1 MTLQEQQQREMM
13 ANEVRRFEMFGNTPG
28 YQGITPEQYAQFTQ
42 ALGVQGAGAGSQTQL
57 VVSGLNAPA
66 PKIGLESA
74 TVQPVQQQSNGQMNY
89 AGGSKNFDMTGGL
102 SSVQS
107 GGLTP
112 QQAQHLSGGMTNDPA
127 ALNAQNASLGTVPP
141 EILAQF
147 QQTLKNN
154 PSLRIGTEGAAGML
168 YQADPG
174 ASAGDWQMTLD
185 PNTGQPLITK
195 KISSKT
201 WGQDVAGVYGMD
213 GKGVGVSSGDST
225 ALGLAKFGLAS
236 VGAYY
241 GTNYLNGLGA
251 PAAQAGTGVG
261 ASAGGAGGSSIG
273 GLNGIEFG
281 AGLESGATLTGGS
294 TLTSGGTSAF
304 GTTLADATIGVGGG
318 GALGSSLAGGTYTGF
333 MPSVGGGASSLFSVG
348 GSPTVPSTPNAP
360 GNNGSSPTPTT
371 PPGGNKPGGST
382 PNFSNLSGWEQLL
395 TLGAG
400 LGASALG
407 ANALS
412 NPVDVSRFNALFDGL
427 LAEQAKVSARG
438 DAQWSDYMNTW
449 RPVEQKFANQAGGE
463 VATQFDQQRQQFTE
477 EATRYGMD
485 PTTIA
490 ALGNASRLEEAKA
503 TAGAKNT
510 ARNNVEMQGLG
521 LLQSGAQFGRNMP
534 ATANQS
540 SSIATGTAS
549 SAAGVLN
556 TQAGLQNQN
565 TANRNALF
573 GDLLGGLAGLYGMYT
588 SERKAKKVGGQVDGL
603 AAIDAVMRSPSS
615 RWSYKEGQGDGST
628 QPRMGPMADDLA
640 KVAPQVSDG
649 KQVDAISMLGL
660 HHAAIGELARAVRTL
675 TQGQDGV
682 YALEA

>member
-1 MTLQEQQQREMM
+1 MSIINALKNGGMVVTSFQDGVPGQYDGQGNFRPFSAEENAALQ
-13 ANEVRRFEMFGNTPG
+13 AW
-28 YQGITPEQYAQFTQ
+28 Q
-42 ALGVQGAGAGSQTQL
+42 AARSGS
-57 VVSGLNAPA
+57 PA
-66 PKIGLESA
+66 PGLSSA
-74 TVQPVQQQSNGQMNY
+74 SVQPIQQQSTGQMNY
-89 AGGSKNFDMTGGL
+89 AGGSPNFDMTGGL

-154 PSLRIGTEGAAGML
+154 PSLRIGTEGEAGML

-174 ASAGDWQMTLD
+174 ASAGDWQLTLD

-195 KISSKT
+195 KISSNT
-201 WGQDVAGVYGMD
+201 WGQDVANVYGVD
-213 GKGVGVSSGDST
+213 GKPVGVSSGDST

-251 PAAQAGTGVG
+251 PAQAGGLSSATSGGMSAAEQAAFLEANAGALAPGGEVAAGYGTSWGVG
-261 ASAGGAGGSSIG
+261 ADGIIG
-273 GLNGIEFG
+273 
-281 AGLESGATLTGGS
+281 SGATQ
-294 TLTSGGTSAF
+294 TLYGNPIGTNDFPYNTS
-304 GTTLADATIGVGGG
+304 
-318 GALGSSLAGGTYTGF
+318 
-333 MPSVGGGASSLFSVG
+333 
-348 GSPTVPSTPNAP
+348 PNAP
-360 GNNGSSPTPTT
+360 KVTNNPMTGQPPQSVTPPVPGAPNNGS
-371 PPGGNKPGGST
+371 NKPGG
-382 PNFSNLSGWEQLL
+382 SNLSGWEQLL
-395 TLGAG
+395 TIGAG

-449 RPVEQKFANQAGGE
+449 RPVEQKFATSVMNFDTPERRLQAANQAGGE

-521 LLQSGAQFGRNMP
+521 LLQSGAQFGRNLP
-534 ATANQS
+534 NTSNQS